1 LKDSLVDYLD
11 ILFEQATLD
20 IELDCLSDEVL
31 LEECNHILAGFT
43 DCQDVEDIL
52 ISFFK
57 TGKITKEERKRAEAL
72 YRLMY
77 AEFYLNT

>member
-1 LKDSLVDYLD
+1 LKDFLVDYLD

-31 LEECNHILAGFT
+31 LEECTHILDGFT
-43 DCQDVEDIL
+43 DCQDVEDII

-57 TGKITKEERKRAEAL
+57 TGTITKEERKRAEGL
-72 YRLMY
+72 YRLVY
-77 AEFYLNT
+77 CEFYLNT